1 MRSKT
6 KVLVQYDSVDSVNW
20 MLFSIK
26 LRLVVEMFA
35 TVPLRL
41 FTVRNSVV
49 LVFVFQNN
57 VFVVLYRPRKCMND
71 NPVHDG
77 QGQ

>member
-6 KVLVQYDSVDSVNW
+6 KVLVQYDSVDSGIGCYSNNVK
-20 MLFSIK
+20 MVL
-26 LRLVVEMFA
+26 EMFA

-57 VFVVLYRPRKCMND
+57 VFIVFYRPRKCMND